1 MQLKK
6 LISLFALLAITTLAF
21 SQTARV
27 VGLRDN
33 TPAVFAFTGARI
45 VTEPGKVIEN
55 GTLVIRNGIIEDL
68 GSRINIPADA
78 TVIDLGGKTIYPGF
92 IDMYAV
98 WGQNDTIQLQ
108 ASGTAYW
115 NPQVRSDF
123 SMALAMKASERDVA
137 ALRSQGFVA
146 AHLVPAHGI
155 FRGLGAVAA
164 LGDGDP
170 SVLVIKPQ
178 AAQVVNFMPPRGP
191 SRGYPTSVMGA
202 IAMVRQTLIDA
213 QWYKQAHAAYSSN
226 PQIQQRPENNKGL
239 EALSQA
245 MDSNLPFVVEA
256 TNEHFFIKTAEISKE
271 YSLNLWIRGSGFEYR
286 RLDAIAATK
295 VPVIVPLNFPA
306 PPAIDSPEDAMNAS
320 LEDLRHWYLAPQN
333 PARLA
338 EAGVTFSLTTDG
350 LRDKS
355 EFLKNIRHA
364 VKNGLGQDAALA
376 ALTTTPS
383 NLLGIQAKYGS
394 LAKGK
399 SASFFIADKNIF
411 EDQAGV
417 EQVWIDGKQ
426 YFVKPERE
434 EPRGTW
440 AVKGPGIPE
449 NATISIRGE
458 NNRLSGQIEAGGK
471 SVRMQTVR
479 FDNQRITMIFAADS
493 IGMPGV
499 IRLSANLEGD
509 AWLGLGETADGS
521 YFSWTGNRTA
531 PSLLEERQA
540 EKPKTILDLETRYPS
555 MEYGITTIP
564 EQPRQVLVRNATI
577 WTQGPQ
583 GRLDN
588 ADLLISQGKVARV
601 GHELVAPSGAL
612 VIDGTGKHITPGLID
627 PHMHSSISGGVNE
640 TGDAITS
647 ETRISDVFN
656 ADEIWTYRLLA
667 GGMTAGTLFHGSAN
681 PIGGQNTIIKL
692 RWGSLPSQ
700 MIIEDAKPGLK
711 FALGENVKRS
721 PGRYPNTRLG
731 TEQIIKDAF
740 LAAMEYERQ
749 WKEFNP
755 RSGQIP
761 PRRDLQLESILEV
774 IKGERLAHVH
784 VYRADE
790 MLMMMRL
797 AEAFDFRVASF
808 EHALEGYKVA
818 DELREHGAVPI
829 VWTDWSSFK
838 VEAADGIHH
847 NAALLN
853 RAGVTTT
860 LHSDNT
866 QLSTRMNWEAG
877 KTLAQGVSEEDALNF
892 VTLNPAKVMGIDHR
906 VGSIEPGKDADFV
919 IWSGHPLSGFTHAE
933 QTWVDGRKYFDRSL
947 DLQLREQVQRER
959 AMLIQRILE
968 EPAESRQQ
976 TAPTRGRRPME
987 DEQ

>member
-1 MQLKK
+1 MQLKR
-6 LISLFALLAITTLAF
+6 LFFLTIFLTLSALAF

-45 VTEPGKVIEN
+45 VTEPGKVLEN
-55 GTLVIRNGIIEDL
+55 ATLIIRDGIIEDI
-68 GSRINIPADA
+68 GIRVSIPPEAA
-78 TVIDLGGKTIYPGF
+78 VFDLQGKTIYPGF
-92 IDMYAV
+92 IDIYAV

-108 ASGTAYW
+108 PSGTAYW

-123 SMALAMKASERDVA
+123 SVASAMRPSERDAA

-146 AHLVPAHGI
+146 AHLVPVHGI
-155 FRGLGAVAA
+155 FRGAGAVAL
-164 LGDGDP
+164 LGEGDP
-170 SVLVIKPQ
+170 TRLVIKSET
-178 AAQVVNFMPPRGP
+178 AQVINFMPPRGP

-202 IAMVRQTLIDA
+202 ISLMRQTLIDA
-213 QWYKQAHAAYSSN
+213 QWYRDAHAAYARS
-226 PQIQQRPENNKGL
+226 PQGQQRPETNKSL
-239 EALSQA
+239 DVLSKAL
-245 MDSNLPFVVEA
+245 DTRTPFIIEA
-256 TNEHFFIKTAEISKE
+256 TDEHYFIKTNEIAQE
-271 YSLNLWIRGSGFEYR
+271 FGLNLWIRGSGTEYR
-286 RLDAIAATK
+286 RLEAIAATR

-306 PPAIDSPEDAMNAS
+306 PPAVDAPEDAMNLS
-320 LEDLRHWYLAPQN
+320 LEVLRHWYLAPQN

-338 EAGVTFSLTTDG
+338 SAGVSMALTTDG

-355 EFLKNIRHA
+355 EFLKNLQKA
-364 VKNGLGQDAALA
+364 VKNGLDEQAALA
-376 ALTTTPS
+376 ALTTNPAQM
-383 NLLGIQAKYGS
+383 LGIQSKYGT

-399 SASFFIADKNIF
+399 SASFVITSKSIF
-411 EDQAGV
+411 EEPTAV

-426 YFVKPERE
+426 YEVKPQRE
-434 EPRGTW
+434 EPRGNWMVTT
-440 AVKGPGIPE
+440 PGQLFNVE
-449 NATISIRGE
+449 FSIRGE
-458 NNRLSGQIEAGGK
+458 SPRFTAEVKLGER
-471 SVRMQTVR
+471 SVRAQTVR
-479 FDNQRITMIFAADS
+479 FDNQRLILAFAGDS
-493 IGMPGV
+493 LGMAGT
-499 IRLSANLEGD
+499 IRLSANLAGD
-509 AWLGLGETADGS
+509 ELLGVAETAGGTI
-521 YFSWTGNRTA
+521 YSWSGRRSEA
-531 PSLLEERQA
+531 PREERRQA
-540 EKPKTILDLETRYPS
+540 EAPKTVLTLEDRFPS
-555 MEYGITTIP
+555 IEFGIARIP
-564 EQPRQVLVRNATI
+564 EQPRHVLIQNATI
-577 WTQGPQ
+577 WTQGLN
-583 GRLDN
+583 GRIDN
-588 ADLLISQGKVARV
+588 GDLLISQGKVVRV
-601 GHELVAPSGAL
+601 GHELVAPSGSII
-612 VIDGTGKHITPGLID
+612 IDATGKHITPGLID
-627 PHMHSSISGGVNE
+627 PHMHSSIGGGVNE

-681 PIGGQNTIIKL
+681 PIGGQNTIIKM

-721 PGRYPNTRLG
+721 PNRYPNTRLG

-740 LAAMEYERQ
+740 LAALEYDRQ
-749 WKEFNP
+749 WKTYNP
-755 RSGQIP
+755 RLGNIP

-774 IKGERLAHVH
+774 IMGERLAHVH

-797 AEAFDFRVASF
+797 AEEFGFRVASF
-808 EHALEGYKVA
+808 EHAIEGYKVA

-892 VTLNPAKVMGIDHR
+892 ITLNPAKVLGIDHR

-933 QTWVDGRKYFDRSL
+933 QTWIDGRKYFDREA
-947 DLQLREQVQRER
+947 DKQLRDQVQRER

>member
-1 MQLKK
+1 MQLKR
-6 LISLFALLAITTLAF
+6 LFFLTFFLTLSALAF

-45 VTEPGKVIEN
+45 VTEPGKMLEN
-55 GTLVIRNGIIEDL
+55 ATMVIRNGLIEDI
-68 GSRINIPADA
+68 GTRINIPADA
-78 TVIDLGGKTIYPGF
+78 AVFDLQGKTIYPGF
-92 IDMYAV
+92 IDMFVV
-98 WGQNDTIQLQ
+98 WGQNDTVQ
-108 ASGTAYW
+108 ASPAGTAYW
-115 NPQVRSDF
+115 NPQVRCDF
-123 SMALAMKASERDVA
+123 SMAATMKPSEKDAA

-155 FRGLGAVAA
+155 FRGHGAVAL

-170 SVLVIKPQ
+170 TRLVLKPET
-178 AAQVVNFMPPRGP
+178 AQIINFMPPRGP

-202 IAMVRQTLIDA
+202 IALMRQTFYDA
-213 QWYKQAHAAYSSN
+213 QWYKQAHASYAAR
-226 PQIQQRPENNKGL
+226 PQGQQRPETNKSL
-239 EALSQA
+239 EALSKALDQK
-245 MDSNLPFVVEA
+245 LPFIVEA
-256 TNEHFFIKTAEISKE
+256 ADEHFFIKTSEIVRE
-271 YSLNLWIRGSGFEYR
+271 FDLNLWIRGSGSEYR

-306 PPAIDSPEDAMNAS
+306 PPAVDAPEDAMNLS
-320 LEDLRHWYLAPQN
+320 LEVLRHWYLAPQN

-338 EAGVTFSLTTDG
+338 NAGVSMALTTDG
-350 LRDKS
+350 LREKG
-355 EFLKNIRHA
+355 EFLKQLQKA
-364 VKNGLGQDAALA
+364 VKSGLSEQNALA
-376 ALTTTPS
+376 ALTTNPAQM
-383 NLLGIQAKYGS
+383 LGIQNKYGT

-399 SASFFIADKNIF
+399 SASFVIASKNIF
-411 EDQAGV
+411 EEQSAV

-426 YFVKPERE
+426 YEVKPQRE
-434 EPRGTW
+434 EPRGNWT
-440 AVKGPGIPE
+440 VTTPGQLF
-449 NATISIRGE
+449 NVQFSIRGE
-458 NNRLSGQIEAGGK
+458 SPRFTAEVKLGEK
-471 SVRMQTVR
+471 SVRAQTVR
-479 FDNQRITMIFAADS
+479 FDNQRLILAFVGDS
-493 IGMPGV
+493 LGIAGNV
-499 IRLSANLEGD
+499 RLSANLAGD
-509 AWLGLGETADGS
+509 ELLGVAETAAGS
-521 YFSWTGNRTA
+521 IYSWTALRGEA
-531 PSLLEERQA
+531 PREERRQP
-540 EKPKTILDLETRYPS
+540 ETPKTVLTLENRFPS
-555 MEYGITTIP
+555 MEFGLPGIP
-564 EQPRQVLVRNATI
+564 EQPRHVLIQNATI
-577 WTQGPQ
+577 WTQGLN
-583 GRLDN
+583 GRIDN
-588 ADLLISQGKVARV
+588 GDLLISQGKVVRV
-601 GHELVAPSGAL
+601 GHDLAAPSGAL
-612 VIDGTGKHITPGLID
+612 IIDATGKHITPGLID
-627 PHMHSSISGGVNE
+627 PHMHSSITGGVNE

-681 PIGGQNTIIKL
+681 PIGGQNTIIKM

-721 PGRYPNTRLG
+721 PNRYPNTRLG
-731 TEQIIKDAF
+731 TEQIIRDAF
-740 LAAMEYERQ
+740 LAALEYDRQ
-749 WKEFNP
+749 WKNYNP
-755 RSGQIP
+755 RSGNIP

-774 IKGERLAHVH
+774 LQGKRAAHVH

-797 AEAFDFRVASF
+797 AEEFGFRVASF

-892 VTLNPAKVMGIDHR
+892 ITLNPAKVLGIDHR
-906 VGSIEPGKDADFV
+906 VGSLEPGKDADFV

-933 QTWVDGRKYFDRSL
+933 QTWIDGRKYFDREADKL
-947 DLQLREQVQRER
+947 LRDQVQRER
-959 AMLIQRILE
+959 AILIQRILE

-976 TAPTRGRRPME
+976 AAPTRGRRPME

>member
-1 MQLKK
+1 MQLKR
-6 LISLFALLAITTLAF
+6 LISLTIFLTLSALAF
-21 SQTARV
+21 TQTARV

-33 TPAVFAFTGARI
+33 TPAVYAFTGARI
-45 VTEPGKVIEN
+45 VTEPGKVLEN
-55 GTLVIRNGIIEDL
+55 ATLLIRDGIIEDI
-68 GSRINIPADA
+68 GTRVNIPADA
-78 TVIDLGGKTIYPGF
+78 AVIDLQGKIIYPGF

-98 WGQNDTIQLQ
+98 WGLNDTVQLTP
-108 ASGTAYW
+108 SGTAYW

-123 SMALAMKASERDVA
+123 SVATSMKPSQRDAA

-146 AHLVPAHGI
+146 ANLVPAHGI
-155 FRGLGAVAA
+155 FRGTGAVAL
-164 LGDGDP
+164 LGEGDP
-170 SVLVIKPQ
+170 TRLVVKPH
-178 AAQVVNFMPPRGP
+178 AAQVINFMPPRGP

-202 IAMVRQTLIDA
+202 IALVRQTLYDA
-213 QWYKQAHAAYSSN
+213 QWYKQAHASYASR
-226 PQIQQRPENNKGL
+226 PQGQKRPETNKSL
-239 EALSQA
+239 EALSNSL
-245 MDSNLPFVVEA
+245 DRKLPFIVEA
-256 TNEHFFIKTAEISKE
+256 ADEHFFIKTTEIAKE
-271 YSLNLWIRGSGFEYR
+271 FGLNLWIRGSGTEYR

-306 PPAIDSPEDAMNAS
+306 PPAVDAPEDAMSLS
-320 LEDLRHWYLAPQN
+320 LEALRHWYLAPQN

-338 EAGVTFSLTTDG
+338 SAGVSMALTTDG

-355 EFLKNIRHA
+355 EFLKNLQKA
-364 VKNGLGQDAALA
+364 VKNGLDEQAALA
-376 ALTTTPS
+376 ALTTNPAQM
-383 NLLGIQAKYGS
+383 LGIQNKYGT

-399 SASFFIADKNIF
+399 SASFVIASKSIF
-411 EDQAGV
+411 EEPTAV
-417 EQVWIDGKQ
+417 EQVWIEGRQ
-426 YFVKPERE
+426 YEVKPKRE
-434 EPRGTW
+434 EPQGTW
-440 AVKGPGIPE
+440 TVSTTGLLQ
-449 NATISIRGE
+449 NAQITIRGDSPRFNAE
-458 NNRLSGQIEAGGK
+458 VKIGEK
-471 SVRMQTVR
+471 SVRAQTTQ
-479 FDNQRITMIFAADS
+479 FDNQRLILAFAGDS
-493 IGMPGV
+493 LGISGN
-499 IRLSANLEGD
+499 IRLSANLTGD
-509 AWLGLGETADGS
+509 ELLGLAEPADGNI
-521 YFSWTGNRTA
+521 FSWTGLRTEG
-531 PSLLEERQA
+531 PRQERRQPETPKTVLTLEERF
-540 EKPKTILDLETRYPS
+540 PS
-555 MEYGITTIP
+555 MEFGIASIP
-564 EQPRQVLVRNATI
+564 EQPQHVLIQNATI

-601 GHELVAPSGAL
+601 GHELAAPSGSII
-612 VIDGTGKHITPGLID
+612 IDATGKHITPGLID
-627 PHMHSSISGGVNE
+627 PHMHSSITGGVNE

-700 MIIEDAKPGLK
+700 LIIEDAKPGLK

-721 PGRYPNTRLG
+721 PNRYPNTRLG
-731 TEQIIKDAF
+731 TEQIIKDAL
-740 LAAMEYERQ
+740 LAALEYDRK
-749 WKEFNP
+749 WKNYNP
-755 RSGQIP
+755 RSGLIP

-774 IKGERLAHVH
+774 LQGKRAAHVH

-797 AEAFDFRVASF
+797 AEEFGFRVASF

-838 VEAADGIHH
+838 VEAADGILH

-892 VTLNPAKVMGIDHR
+892 ITLHPAKVMGIAHR

-933 QTWVDGRKYFDRSL
+933 QTWIDGRKYFDREA
-947 DLQLREQVQRER
+947 DQQLREQVQRER

-976 TAPTRGRRPME
+976 AAPTRGRRPMQ